1 MSYTG
6 KPGHADIVLLNKGIV
21 CKSRTW
27 DLSRQAFGFVAVIA
41 ERLFARGDARCES
54 GSLELL

>member
-1 MSYTG
+1 MRDPVQMPDTHSRSAEQG
-6 KPGHADIVLLNKGIV
+6 NRVKIPDIG
-21 CKSRTW
+21 RTATFR
-27 DLSRQAFGFVAVIA
+27 SVAVIA